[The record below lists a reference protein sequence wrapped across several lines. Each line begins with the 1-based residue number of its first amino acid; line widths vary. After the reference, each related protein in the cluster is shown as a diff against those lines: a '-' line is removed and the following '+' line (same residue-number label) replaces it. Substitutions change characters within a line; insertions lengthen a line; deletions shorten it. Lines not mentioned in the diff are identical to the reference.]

1 MAVAAFAVDAHGRL
15 VLANRRGQEH
25 LNAGALFELRNWRL
39 AGCDASS
46 TQQLH
51 AALEAASRCRA
62 TAFSVPA
69 RTGRWMI
76 RVVPLVRGAGLALVC
91 VGPTRRPLADC
102 AVLRQLFGFSE
113 AEAQIARELVEGA
126 RPKVIAAK
134 RSVAESTVRSQIRE
148 IFRKA
153 GVRGIADLAR
163 VLSAIPALD
172 LGEHGAGSHSAAAD
186 RADS

>member
-1 MAVAAFAVDAHGRL
+1 MAIAAFAVDAQGRL
-15 VLANRRGQEH
+15 VLVNRRGQEH

-46 TQQLH
+46 AQQLRT
-51 AALEAASRCRA
+51 ALEAAARSRA
-62 TAFSVPA
+62 TAFSAPA
-69 RTGRWMI
+69 RKGRWMV
-76 RVVPLVRGAGLALVC
+76 RVVPLVRGAGMALVC
-91 VGPTRRPLADC
+91 VGHTARPLADC
-102 AVLRQLFGFSE
+102 AALRQLFGFSE

-148 IFRKA
+148 VFRKA

-163 VLSAIPALD
+163 VLSAIPAVD
-172 LGEHGAGSHSAAAD
+172 LGEQGGAPGD
-186 RADS
+186 DEVRYG